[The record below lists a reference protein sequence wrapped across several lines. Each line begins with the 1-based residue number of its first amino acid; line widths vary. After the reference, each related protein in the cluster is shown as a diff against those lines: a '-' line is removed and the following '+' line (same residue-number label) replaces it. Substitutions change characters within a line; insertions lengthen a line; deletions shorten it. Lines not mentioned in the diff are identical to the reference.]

1 VLLDG
6 QMPDMDGFSLAERV
20 RNDPSLVGSTIM
32 MLTSAGQMGDA
43 ARCTELGIAAYLVK
57 PIRHAD
63 LLSAICAIV
72 DQSLASAAGT
82 SLVTQSTLRASRQRC
97 RVLLAE
103 DNLVN
108 QRLAVRLLENRGF
121 EVTVAGDGKEALTE
135 IERNS
140 FEVIL
145 MDVQMPN
152 MDGLEA
158 TAAIRERDKLTNS
171 HTRII
176 AMTAHALKGGEE
188 QCIAAGMDAYVSKPI
203 RSDEFYETIDRVLAQ
218 SQ

>member
-1 VLLDG
+1 
-6 QMPDMDGFSLAERV
+6 
-20 RNDPSLVGSTIM
+20 
-32 MLTSAGQMGDA
+32 
-43 ARCTELGIAAYLVK
+43 
-57 PIRHAD
+57 
-63 LLSAICAIV
+63 
-72 DQSLASAAGT
+72 
-82 SLVTQSTLRASRQRC
+82 
-97 RVLLAE
+97 
-103 DNLVN
+103 
-108 QRLAVRLLENRGF
+108 
-121 EVTVAGDGKEALTE
+121 
-135 IERNS
+135 
-140 FEVIL
+140 
-145 MDVQMPN
+145 